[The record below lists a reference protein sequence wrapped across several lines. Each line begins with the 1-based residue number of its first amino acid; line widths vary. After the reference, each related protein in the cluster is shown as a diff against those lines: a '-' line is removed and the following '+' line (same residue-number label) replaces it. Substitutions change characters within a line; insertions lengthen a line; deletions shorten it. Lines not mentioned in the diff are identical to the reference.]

1 MWIYDFAFCCK
12 FGKMSQIH
20 VFRGSAQ
27 IITILH
33 RGGYRNLLQYY
44 MGGGLPDL
52 LQYYNGGG
60 GGGLTGPQ
68 ICIT

>member
-1 MWIYDFAFCCK
+1 MISRFVADSE
-12 FGKMSQIH
+12 KMSQIH
-20 VFRGSAQ
+20 VLGGSAQ

-33 RGGYRNLLQYY
+33 RGGYRNLLQHYR
-44 MGGGLPDL
+44 GGGLPDL

-60 GGGLTGPQ
+60 GLPGPQ